1 MKLNFTFGLN
11 MNFFTPSSCH
21 KSTIQLHSNGIKF
34 QLCSMLYVTFSY
46 IQRDLPE
53 TLTFKRRGN
62 LFSAHR
68 FLFLNSTRSKTF
80 SLCLTLML
88 VNNTLHIVRADAGV
102 FNKYE
107 THPLLAQSDTG
118 INVKQ
123 ILCFSSKEL
132 GLVS

>member
-1 MKLNFTFGLN
+1 
-11 MNFFTPSSCH
+11 
-21 KSTIQLHSNGIKF
+21 
-34 QLCSMLYVTFSY
+34 
-46 IQRDLPE
+46 
-53 TLTFKRRGN
+53 
-62 LFSAHR
+62 
-68 FLFLNSTRSKTF
+68 
-80 SLCLTLML
+80 ML